1 MNSFSGVVII
11 LTGMINLALLAML
24 FIKIQKI
31 ERFQTAEAHDNLNL
45 INQSLNRLSNIT
57 DKLERLREP
66 AIADPVTAGIRSYG
80 LENDNAVDKEKKAL
94 SLLRRGEDPRNI
106 SRKLGISRSEMEL
119 LVASEKL
126 GSSRV
131 SNLTAAS

>member
-1 MNSFSGVVII
+1 MNTFNGTVAI
-11 LTGMINLALLAML
+11 LIGMINLALLAVL
-24 FIKIQKI
+24 LIKIQKI

-66 AIADPVTAGIRSYG
+66 ISGDTAVAGSRSYG
-80 LENDNAVDKEKKAL
+80 MENDNPAEKEKKAL

>member
-1 MNSFSGVVII
+1 MNSFSNFAIMTMGLV
-11 LTGMINLALLAML
+11 NLALLAL
-24 FIKIQKI
+24 LYLKIQKI
-31 ERFQTAEAHDNLNL
+31 ERFQSAEAHDNLNL

-66 AIADPVTAGIRSYG
+66 IYEVSSISARSQSADLDNPV
-80 LENDNAVDKEKKAL
+80 EKEKRAL
-94 SLLRRGEDPRNI
+94 SMLRRGEDPRII

-126 GSSRV
+126 GSGRI
-131 SNLTAAS
+131 SNLTSAT